1 LLFFSVSVVELAAP
15 DGLELAAELELDGW
29 SADAEPPV
37 VPPPVL
43 PPAEPPPDADEL
55 LDGALGEVLEP
66 APAEPLLTVAEP
78 DIEVPPAPEGEVG
91 AALDDED
98 DDGAVAGAVGAAVEP
113 EADEELV
120 PDGAVVVPRDAE
132 VLSLR
137 SHAAIRLAPKATDT
151 ATASVESFMGP
162 P

>member
-1 LLFFSVSVVELAAP
+1 MPFFSVS
-15 DGLELAAELELDGW
+15 DGAGALELAELELDGAALEDDGV
-29 SADAEPPV
+29 SEL
-37 VPPPVL
+37 VPP
-43 PPAEPPPDADEL
+43 EADEEL
-55 LDGALGEVLEP
+55 LAGALGEVLEP
-66 APAEPLLTVAEP
+66 APAEPLLIVAEP
-78 DIEVPPAPEGEVG
+78 LIDVPPEPEGEAG

-113 EADEELV
+113 EADDELV
-120 PDGAVVVPRDAE
+120 PDGAVVVPREAGA
-132 VLSLR
+132 LSLR

>member
-1 LLFFSVSVVELAAP
+1 MPFFSVSAGA
-15 DGLELAAELELDGW
+15 GALELAELELDGAALEDDGV
-29 SADAEPPV
+29 SEV
-37 VPPPVL
+37 V
-43 PPAEPPPDADEL
+43 PPDADEA
-55 LDGALGEVLEP
+55 LDGVLGEVLEP
-66 APAEPLLTVAEP
+66 APAEPLLIVAEP
-78 DIEVPPAPEGEVG
+78 DIDVPPEPEGEVG

-98 DDGAVAGAVGAAVEP
+98 EDGAVAGAVGAAVEP

-120 PDGAVVVPRDAE
+120 PDGAVVVPREAA
-132 VLSLR
+132 LSLR